1 MPKEVIR
8 NASALGDDQLCH
20 TEIRW
25 SRDQYVQL
33 ATVRKTEDYSKNGDV
48 QGWFVD
54 MDRNSL
60 NELIRVARR
69 ARDQAF
75 GADA

>member
-1 MPKEVIR
+1 MPKEIIR
-8 NASALGDDQLCH
+8 NASQLGADDQCH

-25 SRDQYVQL
+25 SRDQHVQI
-33 ATVRKTEDYSKNGDV
+33 ATVKKADDYSVDGAGV
-48 QGWFVD
+48 GWFVN
-54 MDRNSL
+54 MDRDGL
-60 NELIRVARR
+60 NQLIRVARR

>member
-8 NASALGDDQLCH
+8 NASQLGTDDQCH

-25 SRDQYVQL
+25 NRDQYVQI
-33 ATVRKTEDYSKNGDV
+33 ATVKKADDYSVDGAV
-48 QGWFVD
+48 TGWFVN
-54 MDRNSL
+54 MDRDGL
-60 NELIRVARR
+60 NQLIRVARK

>member
-8 NASALGDDQLCH
+8 NASVLGDDQLCH

-25 SRDQYVQL
+25 SRDRYVQI
-33 ATVRKTEDYSKNGDV
+33 ATVKKADDYHKDGRV
-48 QGWFVD
+48 EGWFVD
-54 MDRNSL
+54 MDRDTL
-60 NELIRVARR
+60 NEAIRVLRR

>member
-1 MPKEVIR
+1 MPKEIIR
-8 NASALGDDQLCH
+8 NASQLGTDDQCH

-25 SRDQYVQL
+25 NRAGYVQL
-33 ATVRKTEDYSKNGDV
+33 ATVKKADDYHKDGAVD
-48 QGWFVD
+48 GWFVD
-54 MDRNSL
+54 MDRSSL

>member
-8 NASALGDDQLCH
+8 NASQLGTDDQCH

-25 SRDQYVQL
+25 NRDQYVQI
-33 ATVRKTEDYSKNGDV
+33 ATVKKADDYHNDGRV
-48 QGWFVD
+48 EGWFVD
-54 MDRNSL
+54 MNRDSL